1 MVTPRR
7 YQTEAIEAILGK
19 WREGVTRQLLSLP
32 TGTGKTVIFALL
44 AQKLD
49 TFTLILAHR
58 EELLSQA
65 CEKIKVIMPEAD
77 VGIFQ
82 GSNREGL
89 ESRICIAS
97 VQTAA
102 RHTRNL
108 RQRGFNLLIC
118 DEAHHARAPS
128 YEKVFRATGFLENN
142 PDKLLLG
149 VTATPYRMDGR
160 ALGGVFEHIV
170 FERSLVTMIRE
181 GYLSDIRCISVG
193 TDSNLDN
200 VSIRNGDFANNELE
214 LAIDTVWRNQVI
226 VDAYKNY
233 CMGKKAVAFGV
244 SVEHAQSIARE
255 FQLNGIPCGVMWG
268 DMGNEERKEELA
280 RFASGEIKV
289 LSNCMLLTEGFDA
302 PDIDAILMSRPTKS
316 KGLYT
321 QCVGRGLRLA
331 PGKKECLLLDFVDIS
346 RKHDLCSLGTLLGRK
361 IRSGESLLEVVEEG
375 EWKNREPQS
384 GLVVIHKN
392 TEEVDPL
399 GRERF
404 QWMPFGEGYRLLV
417 KDSAITCVP
426 HSDGYCVFLVEKEGK
441 TFSLVSKEVPL
452 EAAMAAAEN
461 YACKTVKP
469 SFFDQGAKWRKE
481 KASEKQ
487 LQLLDNLRLPHN
499 PVISKGEA
507 ANLLNQ
513 YFNQPATAKQ
523 LWYLNFHNLHPFP
536 EVLSKKEAGQIIQKS
551 KEGKPQ
557 EEKAIVPQYSLS

>member
-1 MVTPRR
+1 MRMLTPRQ
-7 YQTEAIEAILGK
+7 YQTEAIETILGK

-65 CEKIKVIMPEAD
+65 YAKIKTIMPEAD
-77 VGIFQ
+77 AGIFQ
-82 GSNREGL
+82 GVNREGL

-97 VQTAA
+97 VQTAV
-102 RHTRNL
+102 RHTRDL
-108 RQRGFNLLIC
+108 RKRGFNLLIC

-128 YEKVFRATGFLENN
+128 YEKIFKKTGFLDNN
-142 PDKLLLG
+142 PRKLLLG

-160 ALGGVFEHIV
+160 ALGGVFENIV

-193 TDSNLDN
+193 TNSNLDN
-200 VSIRNGDFANNELE
+200 VGIRNGDFANNELE
-214 LAIDTVWRNQVI
+214 IAIDTSHRNQII
-226 VDAYKNY
+226 VEAYKNY

-255 FQLNGIPCGVMWG
+255 FQNNGIPCGVMWG
-268 DMGNEERKEELA
+268 DMGSDERKKELA

-346 RKHDLCSLGTLLGRK
+346 RKHDLCSLGTLLGKK
-361 IRSGESLLEVVEEG
+361 IKSGESLLEAVEEG

-384 GLVVIHKN
+384 GLAVIREN
-392 TEEVDPL
+392 TEEADPL
-399 GRERF
+399 RRDRF
-404 QWMPFGEGYRLLV
+404 QWMPFGKGYRLLV
-417 KDSAITCVP
+417 KDSAITCLP
-426 HSDGYCVFLVEKEGK
+426 HGGGYFVFLVQKEGE
-441 TFSLVSKEVPL
+441 TFTLVQKEVPL

-461 YACKTVKP
+461 YACKTVR
-469 SFFDQGAKWRKE
+469 SLFFDQGAKWRKE
-481 KASEKQ
+481 KASDKQ
-487 LQLLDNLRLPHN
+487 LKLLDNFCLSYAPT
-499 PVISKGEA
+499 ISKGEA

-513 YFNQPATAKQ
+513 HFNQPATEKQ
-523 LWYLNFHNLHPFP
+523 VWYMNFHNLHPFP
-536 EVLSKKEAGQIIQKS
+536 EVLSKTEAMKIIQKF
-551 KEGKPQ
+551 KERELQ
-557 EEKAIVPQYSLS
+557 EENAVTL

>member
-1 MVTPRR
+1 MLTPRQ
-7 YQTEAIEAILGK
+7 YQVEAIEAILGK
-19 WREGVTRQLLSLP
+19 WREGITRQLLSLP

-65 CEKIKVIMPEAD
+65 YEKIKTIMPEAD
-77 VGIFQ
+77 AGIFQ
-82 GSNREGL
+82 GPNREGL
-89 ESRICIAS
+89 KSKICIAS
-97 VQTAA
+97 VQTAV
-102 RHTRNL
+102 RHTRSL

-118 DEAHHARAPS
+118 DEAHHARAHS
-128 YEKVFRATGFLENN
+128 YEKVFKETGFLDNN
-142 PDKLLLG
+142 PRKLLLG

-181 GYLSDIRCISVG
+181 GYLTDIRCISVG
-193 TDSNLDN
+193 TNANLDN
-200 VSIRNGDFANNELE
+200 VGIRNGDFANNELE
-214 LAIDTVWRNQVI
+214 IAIDTTYRNQII

-233 CMGKKAVAFGV
+233 CMEKKAVVFSV
-244 SVEHAQSIARE
+244 SVGHAQSIARE

-268 DMGNEERKEELA
+268 DMGNEERKKELA
-280 RFASGEIKV
+280 RFASGENKV

-302 PDIDAILMSRPTKS
+302 PDIDAILMSRPTRS

-346 RKHDLCSLGTLLGRK
+346 RNHDLCSLGTLLGKK
-361 IRSGESLLEVVEEG
+361 IRSGQSFLEVMEEG
-375 EWKNREPQS
+375 EWKNRESREPQF
-384 GLVVIHKN
+384 GLTVIHEN

-399 GRERF
+399 RRERF
-404 QWMPFGEGYRLLV
+404 QWMSFGKGYRLLI
-417 KDSAITCVP
+417 KDSAITCLP
-426 HSDGYCVFLVEKEGK
+426 HGDGYFVFLVQNEGE
-441 TFSLVSKEVPL
+441 TFSLVQKEVPL

-461 YACKTVKP
+461 YVCKTVR
-469 SFFDQGAKWRKE
+469 SFFFDQGAKWRKE

-487 LQLLDNLRLPHN
+487 LQLLDNFCMPHN
-499 PVISKGEA
+499 SRISKGEA

-513 YFNQPATAKQ
+513 YFNQPATEKQ
-523 LWYLNFHNLHPFP
+523 VWYLNFHNLHPFP
-536 EVLSKKEAGQIIQKS
+536 EVLSKKEAGKIIQKF
-551 KEGKPQ
+551 KEEASQ
-557 EEKAIVPQYSLS
+557 EATPTV

>member
-1 MVTPRR
+1 MLTPRQ
-7 YQTEAIEAILGK
+7 YQVEAIEAILAK

-49 TFTLILAHR
+49 VPTLVLAHR

-65 CEKIKVIMPEAD
+65 YGKIKAIRPEAD
-77 VGIFQ
+77 AGIFQ

-89 ESRICIAS
+89 ERRICIAS

-102 RHTRNL
+102 RHTRSL
-108 RQRGFNLLIC
+108 QRRGFNLLIC
-118 DEAHHARAPS
+118 DEAHHARAQS
-128 YEKVFRATGFLENN
+128 YETVFKKTGCLDNS
-142 PDKLLLG
+142 PHKLLLG

-181 GYLSDIRCISVG
+181 GYLSDIRCIAVG
-193 TDSNLDN
+193 TNSNLDN

-214 LAIDTVWRNQVI
+214 VAIDTDYRNQII

-268 DMGNEERKEELA
+268 NMGNEDRRKELA
-280 RFASGEIKV
+280 RFASGETKV
-289 LSNCMLLTEGFDA
+289 LTNCMLLTEGFDS
-302 PDIDAILMSRPTKS
+302 PDIDAVLMSRPTKS

-321 QCVGRGLRLA
+321 QCVGRGLRVA

-346 RKHDLCSLGTLLGRK
+346 RKHDLCGLGTLLGKK
-361 IRSGESLLEVVEEG
+361 IRSGASLLEVVEEG

-384 GLVVIHKN
+384 GLAVIHES

-399 GRERF
+399 RRDRF

-426 HSDGYCVFLVEKEGK
+426 HDGGYSVFLVQKEGK
-441 TFSLVSKEVPL
+441 TFSLVPKEVSL

-461 YACKTVKP
+461 YACKTVQ
-469 SFFDQGAKWRKE
+469 SFFFDQGARWRQE
-481 KASEKQ
+481 KASDKQ
-487 LQLLDNLRLPHN
+487 LQLLNNLQLSHN
-499 PVISKGEA
+499 PMISKGEA
-507 ANLLNQ
+507 ANLLNRH
-513 YFNQPATAKQ
+513 FNQPATGKQ
-523 LWYLNFHNLHPFP
+523 ILYMNFHKLHPFP
-536 EVLSKKEAGQIIQKS
+536 EVLSKKEAGNIIQQFKDT
-551 KEGKPQ
+551 Q
-557 EEKAIVPQYSLS
+557 NT